1 MFTQEEYKKLIN
13 IPIAVIIASFVIII
27 ITTSMT
33 DKNAIGA
40 LIGGYSGLLLGMLF
54 LLILNWPPKK
64 WLDISPFIV
73 VLAIVS
79 LIIYYLSSYSEK
91 IIQGHVSSYYISF
104 SMLSTIFLAMQVITI
119 VSSLI
124 SNSTQQIQTANLF
137 SPKIFALL
145 GLIGVINMLMVL
157 TIGIILNFYST
168 QG

>member
-1 MFTQEEYKKLIN
+1 MFTPEEYKKLIN
-13 IPIAVIIASFVIII
+13 IPIAVIIASFIII
-27 ITTSMT
+27 IVTTSMT

-54 LLILNWPPKK
+54 LLVLNWPPKK

-79 LIIYYLSSYSEK
+79 LIIYYLSTYSEK
-91 IIQGHVSSYYISF
+91 IVQGHVSSYYISF
-104 SMLSTIFLAMQVITI
+104 SILSTIFLSLQIITI
-119 VSSLI
+119 VTSLLN
-124 SNSTQQIQTANLF
+124 NSTQIQTTLF
-137 SPKIFALL
+137 SSKTFALL
-145 GLIGVINMLMVL
+145 GLIGVINMLIVL

>member
-1 MFTQEEYKKLIN
+1 MFTPEEYKKLIN
-13 IPIAVIIASFVIII
+13 IPIAVIIASFIII
-27 ITTSMT
+27 IVTTSMT

-54 LLILNWPPKK
+54 LLVLNWPPKK

-79 LIIYYLSSYSEK
+79 LIIYYLSTYSEK
-91 IIQGHVSSYYISF
+91 IVQGNVSSYYISF
-104 SMLSTIFLAMQVITI
+104 SILSTIFLSMQIITI
-119 VSSLI
+119 VSSLL
-124 SNSTQQIQTANLF
+124 SNSTQIQTTLF

-145 GLIGVINMLMVL
+145 GLIGVINMLIVL